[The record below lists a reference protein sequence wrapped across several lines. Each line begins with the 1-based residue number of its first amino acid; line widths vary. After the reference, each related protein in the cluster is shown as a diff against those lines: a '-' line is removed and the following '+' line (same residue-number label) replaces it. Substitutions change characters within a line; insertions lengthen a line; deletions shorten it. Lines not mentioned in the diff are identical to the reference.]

1 MFNVHTGE
9 HLDES
14 TGSQILAAIQEVAT
28 STSDHVSVPT
38 VDTHDVAQHTPATD
52 ITPDMPDYIYDAD
65 VNFA

>member
-1 MFNVHTGE
+1 MRTKCFNVHTGE

-38 VDTHDVAQHTPATD
+38 VDTHDVAQHTQKL
-52 ITPDMPDYIYDAD
+52 ISLLICLII
-65 VNFA
+65 